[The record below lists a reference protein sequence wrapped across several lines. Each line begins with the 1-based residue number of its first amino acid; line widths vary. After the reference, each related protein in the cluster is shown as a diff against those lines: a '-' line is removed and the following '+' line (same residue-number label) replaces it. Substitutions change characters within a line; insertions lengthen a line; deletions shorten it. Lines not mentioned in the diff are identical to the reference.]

1 MILTVTANPTI
12 DRVLFVR
19 DFAMQDLVR
28 AEREVISPSGKGI
41 DVALVLHAL
50 AAPTL
55 AISLNAGFTG
65 RMLEALLAEQ
75 KLPTFFI
82 PARGWTRQSVLI
94 TDVSQ
99 HRQSTILAPTLSA
112 GPEHLDALRHA
123 VESHAAGA
131 WGLVCA
137 GSLPPGLPLHTFAD
151 LLSLGRNRGLVTLL
165 DSSGPGLVQGVAGLP
180 HILKING
187 RELAELAG
195 AQGLDLPAW
204 QAPDNLGR
212 LAAFLM
218 TQLGVWASEA
228 VIVTFGREGAL
239 LVTAQVA
246 LYAPAA
252 PVPVVSPAGAGD
264 ALAAGLMLAR
274 YRGQGWPDALR
285 LGVAAAAAVVAN
297 EGTAVCRA
305 DQVAAFLRAVIVHP
319 LSVHVEPA

>member
-41 DVALVLHAL
+41 DVALVLHTL
-50 AAPTL
+50 DAPTL

-65 RMLEALLAEQ
+65 KMQEALLDER
-75 KLPTFFI
+75 KLPYRMI
-82 PARGWTRQSVLI
+82 PARGWTRQTVLI
-94 TDVSQ
+94 TDVTQ

-123 VESHAAGA
+123 VEEHADGA

-137 GSLPPGLPLHTFAD
+137 GSLPPGLPLHAFAD
-151 LLSLGRNRGLVTLL
+151 LLALGRARGLVTLL
-165 DSSGPGLVQGVAGLP
+165 DSSGPGLLQGIVGLP
-180 HILKING
+180 DILKING
-187 RELAELAG
+187 RELAAGQGVALPPYHAPDDLTALAACLAEQLGHWATQAIVITLG
-195 AQGLDLPAW
+195 AQG
-204 QAPDNLGR
+204 
-212 LAAFLM
+212 
-218 TQLGVWASEA
+218 
-228 VIVTFGREGAL
+228 AL
-239 LVTAQVA
+239 LIAAEVA

-274 YRGQGWPDALR
+274 YRGQPWPDALR

-297 EGTAVCRA
+297 EGTAVCQA
-305 DQVAAFLRAVIVHP
+305 DQVAALLRTVTVHP
-319 LSVHVEPA
+319 LTVRVEPA

>member
-65 RMLEALLAEQ
+65 QMLEALVAEQ
-75 KLPTFFI
+75 KLPSVFI
-82 PARGWTRQSVLI
+82 PARGWTRQTVLI
-94 TDVSQ
+94 TDVTQ
-99 HRQSTILAPTLSA
+99 HRQSTILAPTLNA
-112 GPEHLDALRHA
+112 GPEHLDALHRA
-123 VESHAAGA
+123 VETHAAGA

-137 GSLPPGLPLHTFAD
+137 GSLPPGLPRHAFAD
-151 LLSLGRNRGLVTLL
+151 LLALGRDRGLITLL

-187 RELAELAG
+187 RELAELAA
-195 AQGLDLPAW
+195 AQALELPAW
-204 QAPDNLGR
+204 QAPDTLGN
-212 LAAFLM
+212 LAAFLAAR
-218 TQLGVWASEA
+218 LGAWATET
-228 VIVTFGREGAL
+228 VIVTFGAQGAL
-239 LVTAQVA
+239 LVTADVA
-246 LYAPAA
+246 LYAPAV
-252 PVPVVSPAGAGD
+252 PIPVVSPAGAGD
-264 ALAAGLMLAR
+264 ALAAGVMLAR
-274 YRGQGWPDALR
+274 FRGQGWPDALR
-285 LGVAAAAAVVAN
+285 QGVAAAAAVVAN

-305 DQVAAFLRAVIVHP
+305 DQVAALLRAVTLHP
-319 LSVHVEPA
+319 LSVRVAPA